1 MKYYRWQAGPL
12 WAATI
17 IHFAMATSTTQSPET
32 TTLFQSQK
40 STESPSFGSYAWSTW
55 GSWSACSRS
64 CGGGVAFQERQCQRR
79 PQNLVLNYTLPTPII
94 TVRVTREIRPRD
106 CTGVS
111 RRYHECNTQPCPG
124 KERDRR
130 AEQCSTY
137 DRKPFRGRFY
147 TWVPYI
153 DGDAPCAL
161 NCRPLGHHFYASLAL
176 VADGTP
182 CTIQGYRAICIQGV
196 CKSRGAAPDL

>member
-12 WAATI
+12 AATI

-64 CGGGVAFQERQCQRR
+64 CGGGVAFQERQ
-79 PQNLVLNYTLPTPII
+79 LLNYTLPTPII

-106 CTGVS
+106 CTGAMHPV
-111 RRYHECNTQPCPG
+111 R
-124 KERDRR
+124 
-130 AEQCSTY
+130 
-137 DRKPFRGRFY
+137 
-147 TWVPYI
+147 
-153 DGDAPCAL
+153 
-161 NCRPLGHHFYASLAL
+161 
-176 VADGTP
+176 
-182 CTIQGYRAICIQGV
+182 
-196 CKSRGAAPDL
+196 